1 MTRLNPALPRLLALG
16 TLLLAGLSQAQ
27 DTPQVEQCSRKLGV
41 LAVAEPQQGWGYLSP
56 YGLGSPAALLRGM
69 VQQSGCFDVVERGI
83 AMQNMQQERALAAGG
98 DLRAE
103 SNVGKGQMQA
113 ADFVMTPAVQI
124 GSSTTGGIGGALLG
138 RLGGTV
144 GAIAGG
150 LKFKEAMTSL
160 LIADVRSSIQVASA
174 EGKATRTDFGLGG
187 WAGAVAGGGYTS
199 TPEGKMVAAGFL
211 DNYNRIVR
219 QIRDNPQLIRTSS
232 AAGDANAAASTRAE
246 GPQAAGQLLVAK
258 IANVKVFDQP
268 SREAKVVATL
278 TKADELIASG
288 EVKNGF
294 IYVDSANFS
303 GWVQRTLVGPGS
315 GAAAVPAP
323 APAPLPLTPGGGNAG
338 TAAFAGTYS
347 GVFGGAENGTFLV
360 QVAPGGQIS
369 GSGQSS
375 TTGAFSVSGRVDGS
389 GRATMST
396 SGQAGSAVFTG
407 VFSPGRGTVTGQ
419 WNYAGRPQGGQ
430 FSGQRQ

>member
-1 MTRLNPALPRLLALG
+1 MTRTIRPWPRLMVLG
-16 TLLLAGLSQAQ
+16 TLALAGLSHAQ

-41 LAVAEPQQGWGYLSP
+41 LAVTEPQQGWGYLSA

-124 GSSTTGGIGGALLG
+124 ASSTTGGIGGALLG
-138 RLGGTV
+138 TLGGTL

-232 AAGDANAAASTRAE
+232 APGDANAAASTRAE

-268 SREAKVVATL
+268 SRDAKVVATL
-278 TKADELIASG
+278 SKTDELIASG
-288 EVKNGF
+288 EVKSGF

-315 GAAAVPAP
+315 GAAAVPAAP
-323 APAPLPLTPGGGNAG
+323 PAPLPLTPGGAVG

-347 GVFGGAENGTFLV
+347 GVFGGAENGSFLV
-360 QVAPGGQIS
+360 TVAPGGQIS